1 MIKAGLIDSSE
12 AFGKIADYESRIL
25 KVGRNE
31 TPFLS
36 SISSMAPSNRD
47 GSVAAGHMWFYDQ
60 LPDGLGHD
68 DPSTAS
74 DEGGRMSSVNHYIGK
89 RLENHY
95 QILKQAFGVTG
106 SEAEAMRVNGQKVI
120 AAQREQ
126 ALIQFKK
133 TLEKI
138 LLSEQTAVPRVNT
151 SGAKVAGKCGGLKSF
166 ATAANKIDAS
176 NAELT
181 WDSIR
186 ELLKIGYMNGSPYKI
201 LMMNDKQ
208 KDRLD
213 DIIFSK
219 AHVSG
224 LNTSRIDN
232 NVTHIGNT
240 AYGTNIQV
248 MLSPYLKDD
257 EIIALKPDDIV
268 KVNWR
273 PMAEKKR
280 ETTDDAELYEI
291 INEFTLRVCTPYAFA
306 WLHNLKV

>member
-1 MIKAGLIDSSE
+1 MIKAGLIDSAE

-25 KVGRNE
+25 QVGRNE

-36 SISSMAPSNRD
+36 SIASMAPSNRD
-47 GSVAAGHMWFYDQ
+47 GQVAVGHMWFYDVI
-60 LPDGLGHD
+60 PDGVD
-68 DPSTAS
+68 YTDVKNAAS
-74 DEGGRMSSVNHYIGK
+74 EGGAMSEVNHYTGE

-95 QILKQAFGVTG
+95 QILKQSFGVTG
-106 SEAEAMRVNGQKVI
+106 SEAEALRVNGQKVI

-126 ALIQFKK
+126 ALIHFKK

-138 LLSEQTAVPRVNT
+138 LLSEQTALKRVNT
-151 SGAKVAGKCGGLKSF
+151 AGAKVAGKCGGLKSF
-166 ATAANKIDAS
+166 ATIKNKIDAQRVD
-176 NAELT
+176 LT
-181 WDSIR
+181 WDLIR
-186 ELLKIGYMNGSPYKI
+186 EVLKIGYLNGSPYKI

-208 KDRLD
+208 KDKLD

-273 PMAEKKR
+273 PMSEKKR

-291 INEFTLRVCTPYAFA
+291 INEFTLRVCTPFAFA